1 MRRIKR
7 KQLKEDELV
16 TTVTKLIRFA
26 QKRERELI
34 IAGVVIVVVI
44 LAFVGTKLVKSQHL
58 KKESR
63 FIGQVVKLYS
73 ELESNPLNLTE
84 LERLAKGEDQY
95 ARLASVIL
103 GNYWLEKGKL
113 DKAEKF
119 LKQVS
124 AKKKD
129 LFYYQSQDLLA
140 QVYLK
145 RKDFDRALKIYK
157 KLEEEKPKAYT
168 LDAILFHEAE
178 VLEKK
183 GDSKQALA
191 LYRRLQAEFP
201 QTYFGY
207 DASQKAKKL
216 EAKK

>member
-1 MRRIKR
+1 MKRIKR

-16 TTVTKLIRFA
+16 TTVTKFIRFA
-26 QKRERELI
+26 RKREKEII
-34 IAGVVIVVVI
+34 IAGVVIVI
-44 LAFVGTKLVKSQHL
+44 ATLAFFGTRLIKSQQL

-63 FIGQVVKLYS
+63 LMGQVVKLS
-73 ELESNPLNLTE
+73 SGLESHPENLDE
-84 LERLAKGEDQY
+84 LKKLANGKGQNSRLAC
-95 ARLASVIL
+95 IML
-103 GNYWLEKGKL
+103 GNYWLEKGGL

-129 LFYYQSQDLLA
+129 IFYYQSRDLLA

-145 RKDFDRALKIYK
+145 RKDFDKAIELYK
-157 KLEEEKPKAYT
+157 KLEEDKPEVYT
-168 LDAILFHEAE
+168 LDAILFRQAEA
-178 VLEKK
+178 LEQK
-183 GDSKQALA
+183 GDFPEALA
-191 LYRRLQAEFP
+191 LYKRIQAEFP